1 MVDFLL
7 ELSFLGLIIIG
18 LTAFS
23 AVIVQFIGQNIFGR
37 ARKDKFTSKSESIQA
52 NWNSVGGRK

>member
-37 ARKDKFTSKSESIQA
+37 RRKDKFTSKSESIQA
-52 NWNSVGGRK
+52 NWNTVGGRK